1 MSEPG
6 SRRKGARAFR
16 PRLDESVD
24 AGEQPRRGQALLPF
38 AEPIDG
44 PVQDLA
50 DAPPEAPPARPP
62 ARYRAL
68 HLDDLVPDVRDG
80 LTRPERIVLWMLHE
94 AQKEFPG
101 RSVPTA
107 LLYGRVVEHVN
118 LSVPQ
123 FQNILARMVGVK

>member
-6 SRRKGARAFR
+6 PRRKNVRAFR
-16 PRLDESVD
+16 PKIDESVD
-24 AGEQPRRGQALLPF
+24 AEERARSIPTQALLPF
-38 AEPIDG
+38 AEPI
-44 PVQDLA
+44 
-50 DAPPEAPPARPP
+50 APEAAPPARPP
-62 ARYRAL
+62 RRYPPL
-68 HLDDLVPDVRDG
+68 HLDDLIPDVRDG

-101 RSVPTA
+101 RNVPTA
-107 LLYGRVVEHVN
+107 LLYGRVVEHIN

>member
-1 MSEPG
+1 VSEPG
-6 SRRKGARAFR
+6 PRRKGARAFR

-24 AGEQPRRGQALLPF
+24 ADEQPPRGQALLPF
-38 AEPIDG
+38 AEPIGAPLDT
-44 PVQDLA
+44 
-50 DAPPEAPPARPP
+50 PPEVPRARPP
-62 ARYRAL
+62 ARYRSL
-68 HLDDLVPDVRDG
+68 HLDDLLPDVRDG

>member
-1 MSEPG
+1 MNDPG
-6 SRRKGARAFR
+6 PRRNGARAFR

-24 AGEQPRRGQALLPF
+24 DADASSHRGQALLPF
-38 AEPIDG
+38 AEPFET
-44 PVQDLA
+44 PA
-50 DAPPEAPPARPP
+50 ARPR
-62 ARYRAL
+62 ARYRSL
-68 HLDDLVPDVRDG
+68 HLDDLIPDVRDG

-101 RSVPTA
+101 RNVPTA

>member
-1 MSEPG
+1 MNDPG
-6 SRRKGARAFR
+6 PRRTGARAFR

-24 AGEQPRRGQALLPF
+24 DASAPSTQGQALLPF
-38 AEPIDG
+38 AEPF
-44 PVQDLA
+44 
-50 DAPPEAPPARPP
+50 EAPVARPR
-62 ARYRAL
+62 ARYRSL
-68 HLDDLVPDVRDG
+68 HLDDLIPDVRDG

-101 RSVPTA
+101 RNVPTA

>member
-1 MSEPG
+1 VNDPG
-6 SRRKGARAFR
+6 PRRRGARAFR

-24 AGEQPRRGQALLPF
+24 AEVQPRPGQALLPF
-38 AEPIDG
+38 AEPF
-44 PVQDLA
+44 
-50 DAPPEAPPARPP
+50 EAPVARPP
-62 ARYRAL
+62 ARYRSL
-68 HLDDLVPDVRDG
+68 HLDDLIPDVRDG

-101 RSVPTA
+101 RNVPTA

-123 FQNILARMVGVK
+123 FQNILARMVGRK

>member
-1 MSEPG
+1 MSDPG
-6 SRRKGARAFR
+6 PRRKGARAFR

-24 AGEQPRRGQALLPF
+24 AEAPPQQGQALLPF
-38 AEPIDG
+38 AEPI
-44 PVQDLA
+44 
-50 DAPPEAPPARPP
+50 EAPVARPP
-62 ARYRAL
+62 ARYRSL
-68 HLDDLVPDVRDG
+68 HLDDLIPDVRDG

-101 RSVPTA
+101 RNVPTA

-123 FQNILARMVGVK
+123 FQNILARMVGGK

>member
-1 MSEPG
+1 VNDPG
-6 SRRKGARAFR
+6 PRRNGARAFR
-16 PRLDESVD
+16 PRLDESGGG
-24 AGEQPRRGQALLPF
+24 ASAPQQQGQALLPF
-38 AEPIDG
+38 AEPF
-44 PVQDLA
+44 
-50 DAPPEAPPARPP
+50 EAPVARPP
-62 ARYRAL
+62 ARYRSL

-101 RSVPTA
+101 RNVPTA

-123 FQNILARMVGVK
+123 FQNILARMASVK

>member
-1 MSEPG
+1 VNDPG
-6 SRRKGARAFR
+6 PRRTGARAFR

-24 AGEQPRRGQALLPF
+24 GDSTPPTPPTQGQALLPF
-38 AEPIDG
+38 AEPF
-44 PVQDLA
+44 
-50 DAPPEAPPARPP
+50 EAPVARPR
-62 ARYRAL
+62 ARYRKL
-68 HLDDLVPDVRDG
+68 HLDDLMPDVRDG

-101 RSVPTA
+101 RNVPTA

>member
-1 MSEPG
+1 MSDPG
-6 SRRKGARAFR
+6 PRRKGARAFR

-24 AGEQPRRGQALLPF
+24 ADAPPPSTRQGQALLPF
-38 AEPIDG
+38 AEPF
-44 PVQDLA
+44 
-50 DAPPEAPPARPP
+50 EAPVARPP
-62 ARYRAL
+62 ARYRSL
-68 HLDDLVPDVRDG
+68 HLDDLIPDVRDG

-101 RSVPTA
+101 RNVPTA

-123 FQNILARMVGVK
+123 FQNILARMVGGK

>member
-1 MSEPG
+1 MSDPG
-6 SRRKGARAFR
+6 PRRRGARAFR

-24 AGEQPRRGQALLPF
+24 AEPPTQGQALLPF
-38 AEPIDG
+38 AEPF
-44 PVQDLA
+44 
-50 DAPPEAPPARPP
+50 DAPVARPP
-62 ARYRAL
+62 ARYRSL
-68 HLDDLVPDVRDG
+68 HVDDLIPDVRDG

-101 RSVPTA
+101 RNVPTA

-123 FQNILARMVGVK
+123 FQNILARMVGGK

>member
-6 SRRKGARAFR
+6 PLRAGARAFR

-24 AGEQPRRGQALLPF
+24 AEERSPSIPTQGLLPF
-38 AEPIDG
+38 AEPIEPQGAPG
-44 PVQDLA
+44 PRA
-50 DAPPEAPPARPP
+50 ME
-62 ARYRAL
+62 RYPRL
-68 HLDDLVPDVRDG
+68 RLDDLIPDVRDG

-101 RSVPTA
+101 RNVPTA
-107 LLYGRVVEHVN
+107 LLYGRVVEHIN
-118 LSVPQ
+118 LSVPE

>member
-6 SRRKGARAFR
+6 PRRKGARAFR

-24 AGEQPRRGQALLPF
+24 GASAPPPGQALLPF
-38 AEPIDG
+38 AEPF
-44 PVQDLA
+44 
-50 DAPPEAPPARPP
+50 EAPVARPP
-62 ARYRAL
+62 ARYRSL
-68 HLDDLVPDVRDG
+68 HVDDLIPDVRDG

-101 RSVPTA
+101 RNVPTA

-123 FQNILARMVGVK
+123 FQNILARMVGRK